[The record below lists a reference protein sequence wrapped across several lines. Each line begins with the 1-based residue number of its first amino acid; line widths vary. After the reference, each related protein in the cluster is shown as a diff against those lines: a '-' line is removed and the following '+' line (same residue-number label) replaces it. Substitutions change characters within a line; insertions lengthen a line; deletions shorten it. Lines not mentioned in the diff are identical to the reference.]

1 MSAPHDIRSLLDKLT
16 LEEKV
21 SLLAA
26 VDWWRTPV
34 IRRDDVF
41 VPHIKTT
48 DGPNGARGESYVS
61 GIKAACF
68 PCGSSLG
75 ASFNRDLLFR
85 IGQEIAKE
93 AKTKTANVLLAP
105 TLNVIRSPR
114 GGRNYETYSED
125 PVVLGILSAAFIN
138 GCQSQGIAATPKHFV
153 ANETENSRTVLS
165 AEIDEQT
172 LREIYMLPFQ
182 LLMKWSKPWCLM
194 TSYNRVNGTYVADS
208 SRLVNGVARGEW
220 GFDGVVVSDWMGVY
234 STFESINA
242 GVDIE
247 MPGPTKWRG
256 DKLLKAID
264 KGEVSEDTIDA
275 SATRVLELA
284 KRLGRFEDPDE
295 TPEVALQNPER
306 DQFIQAAGAE
316 GMVLLKN
323 EGNVLPLPK
332 GSTVA
337 VIGHHGS
344 NAALGGGGSA
354 RVDSL
359 RAVSPIQGLKEAGFS
374 VMESPGVPVFG
385 ALPHAD
391 TSIIYRADT
400 KTQDPEP
407 VSLEWFSGH
416 MIGKNLRHAETK
428 PLPEYM
434 IKERW
439 PSYLSAE
446 YCTRM
451 TFGIRPTT
459 TGQHILSVIST
470 GPAICYINGE
480 KVFTRPQETDLK
492 PESFYFFKS
501 QLERRFTHP
510 MEAGQF
516 YTLTLESWN
525 TDPDILNS
533 PRLNGR
539 MFQGSTLRFHEE
551 INIPAR
557 VEAAHLAA
565 KKASHAIVCIG
576 TTPEIESEGFDRTDF
591 ALAQSQYDQ
600 ILAVASANPNTIVV
614 NFSGSPVDLTP
625 FVDKVPALI
634 QGWFPG
640 QETGHSLAL
649 VVSGAANP
657 AGRLP
662 FSWPAR
668 DEDNPSFGNFP
679 CDETR
684 IVRYEEGLD
693 VGYKHYD
700 RADTPKPLFPFGFGL
715 GYEIDFEV
723 ASLHL
728 GNPKDSP
735 ALVDG
740 IPNGLLEVTLSVK
753 NGGTRSGAV
762 VLQYYISI
770 PQPTHASRKRPIKE
784 LKEFKKVVLAPG
796 EEKVVVTSLDK
807 YAVSYYNA
815 DEKHWQVNEGIY
827 SLSVGLSAEDVC
839 QFARF
844 QIRQGFNWIG
854 L

>member
-1 MSAPHDIRSLLDKLT
+1 MSAPHDIQTLLDKLT

-93 AKTKTANVLLAP
+93 AKTKAASVLLAP

-114 GGRNYETYSED
+114 G
-125 PVVLGILSAAFIN
+125 
-138 GCQSQGIAATPKHFV
+138 CQSENIAATPKHFV

-165 AEIDEQT
+165 AEVDEQT

-182 LLMKWSKPWCLM
+182 LLMKWSKPWSLM

-208 SRLVNGVARGEW
+208 SQLVNGVVRGEW

-234 STFESINA
+234 STSESINA

-256 DKLLKAID
+256 DKLLKAIE
-264 KGEVSEDTIDA
+264 KGEVSKDTVNA

-284 KRLGRFEDPDE
+284 KRLGRFENPDE
-295 TPEVALQNPER
+295 PPEVALQNPER
-306 DQFIQAAGAE
+306 DQFIRTAGAE

-323 EGNVLPLPK
+323 EGNVLPLQK
-332 GSTVA
+332 GATVA
-337 VIGHHGS
+337 VIGYHGM

-359 RAVSPIQGLKEAGFS
+359 RAVSPVQGLKEAGFN
-374 VMESPGVPVFG
+374 VVESPGVPVFG

-391 TSIIYRADT
+391 ASVLYLADN
-400 KTQDPEP
+400 KTQAQEP
-407 VSLEWFSGH
+407 VTLEWYNGH
-416 MIGKNLRHAETK
+416 TIGQDLVHTETK
-428 PLPEYM
+428 AVPEYM
-434 IKERW
+434 IKEKW

-480 KVFTRPQETDLK
+480 KVFARSQETDLK

-501 QLERRFTHP
+501 QLERRFTFP

-516 YTLTLESWN
+516 YTLNLESWN

-539 MFQGSTLRFHEE
+539 MFQGSTLRFHQE
-551 INIPAR
+551 INLPAR
-557 VEAAHLAA
+557 IEAAQLAA
-565 KKASHAIVCIG
+565 KEASHAVVCIG

-600 ILAVASANPNTIVV
+600 ILAVASANLNTIVV

-625 FVDKVPALI
+625 IIDKVPALV

-649 VVSGAANP
+649 VLSGAVNP

-679 CDETR
+679 CDEEK

-693 VGYKHYD
+693 VGYRHYD
-700 RADTPKPLFPFGFGL
+700 RPETPKPLFPFGFGL
-715 GYEIDFEV
+715 GYDVDFEV
-723 ASLHL
+723 GNLHL
-728 GNPKDSP
+728 GDPKGSP
-735 ALVDG
+735 ALVEG
-740 IPNGLLEVTLSVK
+740 IPDGLIEVTLSVK
-753 NGGTRSGAV
+753 NSGARAGSV

-770 PQPTHASRKRPIKE
+770 PQPVHASRKRPLKE
-784 LKEFKKVVLAPG
+784 LKEFKKLVLAPG
-796 EEKVVVTSLDK
+796 EERVIVTSLDK
-807 YAVSYYNA
+807 YAVSYYDA
-815 DEKHWQVNEGIY
+815 EGKHWQVDAGIF
-827 SLSVGLSAEDVC
+827 SLSVGLSAEEVC
-839 QFARF
+839 QSVRF
-844 QIRQGFNWIG
+844 EIRQGFSWTG